1 MENLVSSTIENIFI
15 RHGQIFNFKQICNLE
30 SGSQGECGA
39 TGSPISCSPTAVKDT
54 FLDMRVSLDDGY
66 GDDDGVSQGCP
77 EGSAS
82 TSLQCTGLGIQFCCC
97 LVKVKSY
104 LTGKEP
110 RERLRELVLEEHVE
124 CGCQCDPQVN
134 L

>member
-1 MENLVSSTIENIFI
+1 MMVMVMMMVLARVALRALPL
-15 RHGQIFNFKQICNLE
+15 RH
-30 SGSQGECGA
+30 
-39 TGSPISCSPTAVKDT
+39 
-54 FLDMRVSLDDGY
+54 
-66 GDDDGVSQGCP
+66 
-77 EGSAS
+77 
-82 TSLQCTGLGIQFCCC
+82 CTGLGIQFCCC